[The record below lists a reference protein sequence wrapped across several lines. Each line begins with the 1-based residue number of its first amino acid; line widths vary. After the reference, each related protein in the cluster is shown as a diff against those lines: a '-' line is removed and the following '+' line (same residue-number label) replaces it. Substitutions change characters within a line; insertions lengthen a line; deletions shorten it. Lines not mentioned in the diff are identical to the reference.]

1 MNGEPA
7 SPSIVSAFWCPS
19 CGGEVGSNLLI
30 CPGCHW
36 LVHSDRL
43 KELAGSAEA
52 AERQGDPSGALAFW
66 QEAMTLLPPESR
78 QHATIAGR
86 ISRLNRQVESRPV
99 SRTAA
104 APKSQPRPGGPATGS
119 RWSGGVVSGVIGTV
133 AVAVW
138 KFKVLAVLLLS
149 KGKLLLLG
157 LTKASTF
164 WSMLA
169 AFSVYWTV
177 FGGWFALGLVLSI
190 YIHEMGHVAALMRY
204 GVKASAPLFLPGIGA
219 VIRLKQGFIDP
230 RQDARVG
237 LAGPIWGLFAAVACA
252 GIYALSHQPIWAALA
267 QVGALINLFNLIP
280 IWQLDG
286 GRAFR
291 SLTRPQRWLAVAAIA
306 TAWALAQEEG
316 LSLLLLVLMVVGAAR
331 TVVERPAQEPD
342 PGILMQYIGLVA
354 TLTAL
359 SSLPVPKLA

>member
-1 MNGEPA
+1 M
-7 SPSIVSAFWCPS
+7 
-19 CGGEVGSNLLI
+19 
-30 CPGCHW
+30 
-36 LVHSDRL
+36 
-43 KELAGSAEA
+43 
-52 AERQGDPSGALAFW
+52 
-66 QEAMTLLPPESR
+66 
-78 QHATIAGR
+78 
-86 ISRLNRQVESRPV
+86 
-99 SRTAA
+99 
-104 APKSQPRPGGPATGS
+104 
-119 RWSGGVVSGVIGTV
+119 VSGVLGTV

-237 LAGPIWGLFAAVACA
+237 LAGPIWGLFAAVAAPASTPC
-252 GIYALSHQPIWAALA
+252 PT
-267 QVGALINLFNLIP
+267 N
-280 IWQLDG
+280 
-286 GRAFR
+286 R
-291 SLTRPQRWLAVAAIA
+291 SGPRWRK
-306 TAWALAQEEG
+306 WE
-316 LSLLLLVLMVVGAAR
+316 
-331 TVVERPAQEPD
+331 
-342 PGILMQYIGLVA
+342 
-354 TLTAL
+354 L
-359 SSLPVPKLA
+359 SSTYST